1 MAVPGS
7 AQHDIYLKA
16 QQQQK
21 APYPTCRGTNVGI
34 HKETIEHGGIFI
46 DQFHVSSFK
55 ELAGTKTQES
65 LLESN
70 DEQSS

>member
-1 MAVPGS
+1 MSVLCS
-7 AQHDIYLKA
+7 AQHYTYLKA

-34 HKETIEHGGIFI
+34 YKETIKHGGIFI
-46 DQFHVSSFK
+46 DEFHVSSFK
-55 ELAGTKTQES
+55 ELAGNKTPES